1 MTATLIPKI
10 SNDEIFT
17 LDGISWET
25 YTHLLEDLSK
35 NRRLKLT
42 YYKGKLEIMSPS
54 PEHEY
59 SKEVI
64 GRFVE
69 TLAEELDIKIHPLGS
84 TTFKRIS
91 YGGAEPDKCF
101 YVSNIELIR
110 NIKRFKPNE
119 EIAPD
124 LIVEVDITSTSQ
136 NRLAIYQDLGV
147 REIWLYNGD
156 NFKILQLTKGE
167 YTEANNSLI
176 FADIPLLEINSFMQ
190 KLGDTD
196 YFDLIKRFRQWV
208 RKNINNK

>member
-59 SKEVI
+59 SKKVI

-69 TLAEELDIKIHPLGS
+69 TLAEELDIKIRPFGS

-91 YGGAEPDKCF
+91 YGGAEPDECF
-101 YVSNIELIR
+101 YVNNIELIR

-147 REIWLYNGD
+147 REVWLYDGH
-156 NFKILQLTKGE
+156 NFKILQLTKRE
-167 YTEANNSLI
+167 YSEANKSLI
-176 FADIPLLEINSFMQ
+176 FPDIPLLEINRFMQ
-190 KLGDTD
+190 KLEDTD
-196 YFDLIKRFRQWV
+196 YFDLIKMFRQWV
-208 RKNINNK
+208 RKQINNK